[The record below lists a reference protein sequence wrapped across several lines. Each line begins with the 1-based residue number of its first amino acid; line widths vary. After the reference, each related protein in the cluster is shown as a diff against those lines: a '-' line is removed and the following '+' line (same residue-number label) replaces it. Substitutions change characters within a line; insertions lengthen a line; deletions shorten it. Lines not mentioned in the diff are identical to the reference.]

1 VIFVLVKE
9 TDVAPDHVGVKSG
22 PTDMV
27 LWLIRVVPL
36 SLSLPPPPLSLSL
49 RLILVVPGRA
59 ALCSARVQVA
69 VPDRN

>member
-1 VIFVLVKE
+1 MIFVLVKE

-36 SLSLPPPPLSLSL
+36 SLFLPLPNPPPLSLS
-49 RLILVVPGRA
+49 RSG
-59 ALCSARVQVA
+59 SS
-69 VPDRN
+69 